1 MYGGHIVND
10 FDRLLTN
17 TYLDFYMKEELLEEM
32 SLFPFLDMSSVGAN
46 ATGAGGANANGN
58 AGSGGGN
65 TSNAAL
71 SLLEQFKASPTS
83 ASYDMVLEH
92 IDEYFKNE
100 TPLIFGLH
108 PNAELGFRTQTS
120 DDLLKCILEL
130 STSAN
135 NANSSGG
142 GGGSSGGE
150 GSGSGEGGNA
160 SNEEV
165 GGNSAE
171 TDRQHLIEG
180 MIQDILEQYPDIKL
194 DTESVLATLEEVG
207 PFQNVIIQES
217 ECFVKR
223 NPVLS

>member
-1 MYGGHIVND
+1 MIERKKFGSKGFNLIYPFSLGDLICSFQVLKNYMESAPSKVPWHDLRYLFGEIMYGGHIVND
-10 FDRLLTN
+10 FDRLVTN

-108 PNAELGFRTQTS
+108 PNAELR
-120 DDLLKCILEL
+120 
-130 STSAN
+130 
-135 NANSSGG
+135 
-142 GGGSSGGE
+142 
-150 GSGSGEGGNA
+150 
-160 SNEEV
+160 
-165 GGNSAE
+165 
-171 TDRQHLIEG
+171 
-180 MIQDILEQYPDIKL
+180 MI
-194 DTESVLATLEEVG
+194 
-207 PFQNVIIQES
+207 
-217 ECFVKR
+217 C
-223 NPVLS
+223 